1 MYYHVYAEYINKE
14 GKNNVLFWFDYE
26 RETLLKR
33 IIKPFYTNET
43 FFIGGIQLTKS
54 NISRLLIFES
64 EKKEEEI
71 EIEGNTPL
79 ELFDTDR
86 LKLLKLLCRKKIPEI
101 RQSNILDEQENIPIN
116 PKKNIECNR
125 IFIVH
130 GTDHESV
137 NELKFILQ
145 EVGVEPIILH
155 EQPSRGL
162 TIIEK
167 LEEYSNVGYAFILLT
182 PDDFSVKKEDIL
194 FSLRKYLRSD
204 NPTLEQ
210 ITQHLLHI
218 SSRGQGIRILSEI
231 LPAINNRARQN
242 VILEFGYF
250 IGRIGRRKVCCLY
263 KGNVELPSD
272 MHGICYLPFRN
283 RVIEVKE
290 TILKELRAAEIIK

>member
-1 MYYHVYAEYINKE
+1 MSNKISQLNSILNDVKELCQYE
-14 GKNNVLFWFDYE
+14 GDFG
-26 RETLLKR
+26 TLDALIRK
-33 IIKPFYTNET
+33 IK
-43 FFIGGIQLTKS
+43 
-54 NISRLLIFES
+54 LLIKHSFG
-64 EKKEEEI
+64 EKSDYLIDLGKIEEVFPKDNPEKNVNLEYFWISGCEKLENLLNTMIQDI
-71 EIEGNTPL
+71 ELSKGN
-79 ELFDTDR
+79 ENEV
-86 LKLLKLLCRKKIPEI
+86 KIKAKKTV
-101 RQSNILDEQENIPIN
+101 
-116 PKKNIECNR
+116 
-125 IFIVH
+125 FIVH

-137 NELKFILQ
+137 NELKIFLK
-145 EVGVEPIILH
+145 EVGIEPIILH

-167 LEEYSNVGYAFILLT
+167 LEEYSNVGYAFVLLT

-218 SSRGQGIRILSEI
+218 SSRDQGIRILSEI

-283 RVIEVKE
+283 RIFEVKE